1 MFDNDAI
8 DGIIKKNDEL
18 QGLLEA
24 INVLGSE
31 IVELKRELI
40 HKEYVIQK
48 LREDLADAEERLK
61 KW

>member
-1 MFDNDAI
+1 MFDTDAI
-8 DGIIKKNDEL
+8 DGILKKNDEL

-40 HKEYVIQK
+40 HKEYIISTLK
-48 LREDLADAEERLK
+48 DRIAEAEERLK
-61 KW
+61 QW

>member
-24 INVLGSE
+24 INVLGSQT
-31 IVELKRELI
+31 VELKRELS

-48 LREDLADAEERLK
+48 LRDDIAVAE
-61 KW
+61 